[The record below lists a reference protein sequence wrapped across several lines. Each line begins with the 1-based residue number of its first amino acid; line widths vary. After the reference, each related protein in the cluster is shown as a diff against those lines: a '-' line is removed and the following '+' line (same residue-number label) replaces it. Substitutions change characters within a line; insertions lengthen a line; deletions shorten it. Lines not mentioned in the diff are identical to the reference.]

1 MLPSGAVV
9 TASPSQATETGQ
21 VAQPAAG
28 TPLQASNHAIP
39 VTPENPRP
47 NYTASQAPS
56 FESVIHPSSSLA
68 QRSQSIPEGS
78 PYPAQPSAP
87 LASQDAAFL
96 ESIQRSP
103 SIKQCSP
110 SLAPASDSPIELTR
124 TLSAAQRSALRISLG
139 SPLPGDIARTAPQL
153 PNVIQRRSSLPV
165 EPLLT
170 ESSRRSVSLQY
181 YTEIEAE
188 DRLQSQGQSPWQL
201 QAVTEDQQQTLSRPS
216 SIQYEGPGPL
226 GSTQSRPSSI
236 QYEGPGPRGGT
247 RPRASSIYYEG
258 LGPIGSARPQPSSI
272 QYEGPGPVGGTR
284 PRPSSIQYE
293 GPGALGSARSPQS
306 SIQYEGPGPLGNTR
320 PRPSPIQYEGPDPL
334 GSAAAA
340 PRSDPDG
347 TTINTSAHPVSTAEQ
362 LAIEAETAERLH
374 AIAGILGNIDS
385 SRSRLR
391 TRLGSTYQD
400 QRASKRPTTAA
411 PTAPTAP
418 VTPARLATTVDIQ
431 NLEKRL
437 DLFASF
443 YQEVSL
449 NPHLHPLPLPPH
461 P

>member
-9 TASPSQATETGQ
+9 TASPSQATATGQ

-28 TPLQASNHAIP
+28 TPFQAANHTTP

-47 NYTASQAPS
+47 NSTASQTPS
-56 FESVIHPSSSLA
+56 FQSVIHPSSSLA

-78 PYPAQPSAP
+78 PYLAQPSP
-87 LASQDAAFL
+87 SLASQDAAFL
-96 ESIQRSP
+96 ASIQRSP
-103 SIKQCSP
+103 SIIQRSP
-110 SLAPASDSPIELTR
+110 PLAQASDSPIEITR

-170 ESSRRSVSLQY
+170 EGSRRSVSLQY

-188 DRLQSQGQSPWQL
+188 YRPQSQGQSPRQL
-201 QAVTEDQQQTLSRPS
+201 QAVTEDQSQTLSRPS

-226 GSTQSRPSSI
+226 GST
-236 QYEGPGPRGGT
+236 
-247 RPRASSIYYEG
+247 
-258 LGPIGSARPQPSSI
+258 
-272 QYEGPGPVGGTR
+272 R
-284 PRPSSIQYE
+284 PRP
-293 GPGALGSARSPQS
+293 S

-320 PRPSPIQYEGPDPL
+320 IRPSPIQHEGPGPL

-340 PRSDPDG
+340 TRSNPDG
-347 TTINTSAHPVSTAEQ
+347 TTINTSPHPVPTAEQ
-362 LAIEAETAERLH
+362 LAIEAEIAERLH

-391 TRLGSTYQD
+391 TGLGSTYQD

-411 PTAPTAP
+411 PAAATAAPTSAA
-418 VTPARLATTVDIQ
+418 TPARLATTVDIQ
-431 NLEKRL
+431 NLERRL
-437 DLFASF
+437 DLFANF

-449 NPHLHPLPLPPH
+449 NPHPSSPSPSQSSSDTVERLTSDSTSSASATEKCTSWPDVRELPS
-461 P
+461 

>member
-9 TASPSQATETGQ
+9 TASPSQATTTGQ

-28 TPLQASNHAIP
+28 TPLQPSNHATP

-47 NYTASQAPS
+47 DSIASQAPS
-56 FESVIHPSSSLA
+56 FQSVIHPSSSFA

-78 PYPAQPSAP
+78 PYLAQPSAP
-87 LASQDAAFL
+87 LASQDAVFL
-96 ESIQRSP
+96 KSIQRSP
-103 SIKQCSP
+103 SIKQRSP

-188 DRLQSQGQSPWQL
+188 DRLQSQGQSPWQV

-216 SIQYEGPGPL
+216 SIQYEGPGP
-226 GSTQSRPSSI
+226 R
-236 QYEGPGPRGGT
+236 EGT
-247 RPRASSIYYEG
+247 RASSIYYEG
-258 LGPIGSARPQPSSI
+258 LGPIGS
-272 QYEGPGPVGGTR
+272 TR

-293 GPGALGSARSPQS
+293 GPGPLGGTQHRPS
-306 SIQYEGPGPLGNTR
+306 SIQYEGPGPLGSTR
-320 PRPSPIQYEGPDPL
+320 PRPSPIQYEGPGPL

-340 PRSDPDG
+340 TRSNPDG
-347 TTINTSAHPVSTAEQ
+347 TTINTSPHPVPTAEQ
-362 LAIEAETAERLH
+362 LAIEAEIAERLH

-391 TRLGSTYQD
+391 TGLGSTYQD

-411 PTAPTAP
+411 PAAATAAPTSAA
-418 VTPARLATTVDIQ
+418 TPARLATTVDIQ
-431 NLEKRL
+431 NLERRL

-443 YQEVSL
+443 YQEVRL
-449 NPHLHPLPLPPH
+449 NHASSPSPSQYN
-461 P
+461 